1 MGMKKRVFIG
11 IVASFFV
18 CAGILSQSVSASGY
32 SGTGGYTGGGG
43 STGSGGYTGGG
54 GSTGS
59 GGYSGSGG
67 YVSPIAPVDEGDC
80 TSILPNS
87 WCTGDNGIANV
98 INLIVTILTGAVV
111 IAGTI
116 GIIICG
122 FLWMTAR
129 DNEAQVATAKKRMLD
144 IVIGIVAWV
153 LLALVAN
160 LFIPKDST
168 KIQSD
173 AGISVTNSKEYK
185 G

>member
-32 SGTGGYTGGGG
+32 SGTGGY
-43 STGSGGYTGGG
+43 SGGG

-59 GGYSGSGG
+59 GGYSGGGGSGG

-87 WCTGDNGIANV
+87 WCTGDNGIASV

-160 LFIPKDST
+160 LFIPKDSS